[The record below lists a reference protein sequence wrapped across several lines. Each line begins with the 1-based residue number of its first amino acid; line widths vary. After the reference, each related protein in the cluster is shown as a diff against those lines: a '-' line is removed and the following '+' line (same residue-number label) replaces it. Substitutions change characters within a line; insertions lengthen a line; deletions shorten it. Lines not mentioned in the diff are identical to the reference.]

1 MPRIKLIIKSKTF
14 HIQYVHVPY
23 ELNIVEGSLLIM
35 KIVFI
40 LSTCF
45 VFFRTFT
52 STLVRYC
59 LHNHI
64 NTNKQ
69 YLHLL
74 LPSEHDRIKSTKTKT
89 DATSQLCKQ
98 SQSAVIVSDRYI
110 KDEK

>member
-1 MPRIKLIIKSKTF
+1 M
-14 HIQYVHVPY
+14 
-23 ELNIVEGSLLIM
+23 NIE
-35 KIVFI
+35 FI
-40 LSTCF
+40 LSTRV
-45 VFFRTFT
+45 VFFQTFT

-59 LHNHI
+59 LHNHT
-64 NTNKQ
+64 NTNEQ

-89 DATSQLCKQ
+89 DATSQLCKR

>member
-1 MPRIKLIIKSKTF
+1 MLYFFS
-14 HIQYVHVPY
+14 
-23 ELNIVEGSLLIM
+23 NIHLHFGQILLIQ
-35 KIVFI
+35 
-40 LSTCF
+40 TN
-45 VFFRTFT
+45 TT
-52 STLVRYC
+52 
-59 LHNHI
+59 

-110 KDEK
+110 KDEKNNMIRLRQQFVSGW